1 MRGKAAIEVLREPQ
15 HIADRGAGV
24 DLFEKVARQ
33 LANLHPLQT
42 QLPLGIPASERGSPD
57 CGQDRVLLGAGPSH
71 EIAVKVVQRETV
83 GLEIPA
89 IERKPEVIE
98 P

>member
-1 MRGKAAIEVLREPQ
+1 M
-15 HIADRGAGV
+15 
-24 DLFEKVARQ
+24 DLFQKVARQ

-42 QLPLGIPASERGSPD
+42 QLPLGIPAGETGSSDRGQESL
-57 CGQDRVLLGAGPSH
+57 LLGAGPSD
-71 EIAVKVVQRETV
+71 EIAVKVVERETV

-98 P
+98 S